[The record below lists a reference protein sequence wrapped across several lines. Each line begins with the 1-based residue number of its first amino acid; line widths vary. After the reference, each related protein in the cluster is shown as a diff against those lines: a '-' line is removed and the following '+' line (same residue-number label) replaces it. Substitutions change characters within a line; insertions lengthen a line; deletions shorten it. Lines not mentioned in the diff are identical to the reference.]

1 MFSWINS
8 NSVKYVP
15 ALTAVGR
22 SELLARWPGT
32 HSRVLSGIQRAAQ
45 TVLGVY
51 LKRTCSR
58 ETGASGAFPTP
69 FDPGELYHDS
79 YTCKISILKVQK
91 LQRKETNGRTRPIA
105 SLSPITRS
113 VITQCFLTRPMA
125 LMRPHA
131 KLLWRFVL
139 YFACMFDLCQ
149 CHYMHLSNSMYII
162 PTFPYLGSGIT
173 EDGECIYTA
182 EFRTR
187 LEGRRS
193 GHHCRKYGKVIAYR
207 FR

>member
-8 NSVKYVP
+8 NSVKYVA

-91 LQRKETNGRTRPIA
+91 LQRKDERADTTDRITLPNNTVGNNAMLPDTAYGVDAA
-105 SLSPITRS
+105 SCQITMA
-113 VITQCFLTRPMA
+113 VCFV
-125 LMRPHA
+125 
-131 KLLWRFVL
+131 F
-139 YFACMFDLCQ
+139 
-149 CHYMHLSNSMYII
+149 YMHVRSMPMPLYA
-162 PTFPYLGSGIT
+162 S
-173 EDGECIYTA
+173 
-182 EFRTR
+182 
-187 LEGRRS
+187 
-193 GHHCRKYGKVIAYR
+193 
-207 FR
+207 

>member
-1 MFSWINS
+1 MAWNSLPGFIRDPTSSTDCFRRLLKTYLFARNWCIRRIS
-8 NSVKYVP
+8 NSF
-15 ALTAVGR
+15 R
-22 SELLARWPGT
+22 
-32 HSRVLSGIQRAAQ
+32 
-45 TVLGVY
+45 
-51 LKRTCSR
+51 
-58 ETGASGAFPTP
+58 
-69 FDPGELYHDS
+69 PGELYHDS

-173 EDGECIYTA
+173 EDGECIGLYTA

>member
-1 MFSWINS
+1 MAWNSLPSFIRDPTSSTDCFRRLLITYLFARNWCIRRIS
-8 NSVKYVP
+8 NSF
-15 ALTAVGR
+15 R
-22 SELLARWPGT
+22 
-32 HSRVLSGIQRAAQ
+32 
-45 TVLGVY
+45 
-51 LKRTCSR
+51 
-58 ETGASGAFPTP
+58 
-69 FDPGELYHDS
+69 PGELYHDS

-105 SLSPITRS
+105 SLSPCNNT
-113 VITQCFLTRPMA
+113 VGNNAMLPDTA
-125 LMRPHA
+125 YGVERPHA

-193 GHHCRKYGKVIAYR
+193 RHHSRKYGKVIAYR